1 MKRFFALFLIA
12 MAGQNALYAR
22 HFALNTAQL
31 QYDLTQTEV
40 SDTVQTDR
48 KEKPVELS
56 EVTVEA
62 ARVVQKPDGQLI
74 FPSKAQCNNSAN
86 GYSLLAKLGLSRIRV
101 DEVTH
106 SITALNSNGD
116 VQIRI
121 NGVVATKTE
130 LTSMNPKLVKSIEF
144 IDNPGVRYGENVG
157 YVLNIR
163 TARSER
169 GGAVGVDLSNSLTA
183 LYGDNTAYAK
193 FNRGNSEVSLSY
205 SFDFQDFKRNRM
217 KETADYLLNNNTRYR
232 IVRTD
237 LSSRN
242 RQFGNNFQLKY
253 SLADSASYVFQANL
267 SSSFSHNPNADRI
280 YQTFTPE
287 GNFLSESNG
296 SKRSFSPA
304 LDLYYYRKLGKS
316 NSITANLVG
325 TAIETK
331 ADDYLKEVS
340 PYIYNVDGRMRS
352 LYSELIYE
360 QQLRPFTVSMGIN
373 GSLKH
378 IRNEYLG
385 DVKSLNRM
393 DYSTLY
399 MFSEVK
405 GQWQKLGYVFGIG
418 ATHAGYKQATD
429 KYNYWLFRPKLTLS
443 YQVSQAFSVRYNF
456 EIHEHISRIAMI
468 SNTKIR
474 ENSREW
480 RVGNPNIEPNKVVRQ
495 MFSFS
500 YVRPRFYNM
509 VDILLQVNTNPNMS
523 KYVRT
528 ADDQFY
534 YMQANQKRIAMFC
547 VMDNFNFKIIPDV
560 LELTLSGGVY
570 RFINEGDDYKHS
582 LTACNFQAS
591 MQAYL
596 GRWTLSAYADNGWK
610 FNEGET
616 LAHNGGNVY
625 VGGSYRL
632 GNLQLSLY
640 IQNPFMQHPKTYHT
654 HILNRYVTKDI
665 VYRSREN
672 GNLLNF
678 SLSWNLEFGH
688 RKHNDKQRNQHK
700 DTDTGIM

>member
-1 MKRFFALFLIA
+1 
-12 MAGQNALYAR
+12 MAGQNALCAR
-22 HFALNTAQL
+22 PFALNTPQL
-31 QYDLTQTEV
+31 QYDLTQKEV

-163 TARSER
+163 TARNER

-193 FNRGNSEVSLSY
+193 FNRGNSELSLSY
-205 SFDFQDFKRNRM
+205 SFDYQDFKRNRM

-267 SSSFSHNPNADRI
+267 SSSFSHNPNADRT

-296 SKRSFSPA
+296 SRRSFSPA

-331 ADDYLKEVS
+331 ADDYLNEVS
-340 PYIYNVDGRMRS
+340 P
-352 LYSELIYE
+352 
-360 QQLRPFTVSMGIN
+360 
-373 GSLKH
+373 
-378 IRNEYLG
+378 
-385 DVKSLNRM
+385 
-393 DYSTLY
+393 
-399 MFSEVK
+399 
-405 GQWQKLGYVFGIG
+405 
-418 ATHAGYKQATD
+418 
-429 KYNYWLFRPKLTLS
+429 
-443 YQVSQAFSVRYNF
+443 
-456 EIHEHISRIAMI
+456 
-468 SNTKIR
+468 
-474 ENSREW
+474 
-480 RVGNPNIEPNKVVRQ
+480 
-495 MFSFS
+495 
-500 YVRPRFYNM
+500 
-509 VDILLQVNTNPNMS
+509 
-523 KYVRT
+523 
-528 ADDQFY
+528 
-534 YMQANQKRIAMFC
+534 
-547 VMDNFNFKIIPDV
+547 
-560 LELTLSGGVY
+560 
-570 RFINEGDDYKHS
+570 
-582 LTACNFQAS
+582 
-591 MQAYL
+591 
-596 GRWTLSAYADNGWK
+596 
-610 FNEGET
+610 
-616 LAHNGGNVY
+616 
-625 VGGSYRL
+625 
-632 GNLQLSLY
+632 
-640 IQNPFMQHPKTYHT
+640 
-654 HILNRYVTKDI
+654 
-665 VYRSREN
+665 
-672 GNLLNF
+672 
-678 SLSWNLEFGH
+678 
-688 RKHNDKQRNQHK
+688 
-700 DTDTGIM
+700 